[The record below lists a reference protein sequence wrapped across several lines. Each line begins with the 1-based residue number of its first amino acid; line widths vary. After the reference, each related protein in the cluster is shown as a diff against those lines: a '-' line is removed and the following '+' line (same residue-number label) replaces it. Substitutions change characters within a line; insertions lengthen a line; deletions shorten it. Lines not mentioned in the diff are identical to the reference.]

1 VTTRKGYALKGNG
14 FESGVSAV
22 PPKICTAT
30 IAKSTDAMKPVA
42 LTKRGIAEEALTRAR
57 PAAQSPTPA
66 PKDGELAAR
75 SIAALETTK
84 V

>member
-1 VTTRKGYALKGNG
+1 MKGNG
-14 FESGVSAV
+14 FESGVSTV

-30 IAKSTDAMKPVA
+30 IANSTDAIKPVA
-42 LTKRGIAEEALTRAR
+42 LTKMGIAEEALIRAK
-57 PAAQSPTPA
+57 PAAQRPTPA

-75 SIAALETTK
+75 SIAELETTK